1 MWSCSSMLSSSFRDG
16 RRAAE
21 FAAIGFIKR
30 EVNMVGFC
38 TVDFAK
44 GSPDAILLDK
54 ACLVLWDEAP
64 MVRCHCFEAL
74 DRIFRDILAVYDSSR
89 SLFPLR
95 GKVVVVSGDF
105 KQVLP
110 VMQEG
115 AKTGIIGASLV
126 MSPLWR
132 HIKLYVMSAR
142 IEKTIG
148 LIAFGR
154 GGRKNRNNDAYVDS
168 KYSY

>member
-1 MWSCSSMLSSSFRDG
+1 MDDEQLSLLPLDSLNG
-16 RRAAE
+16 RSIWLA
-21 FAAIGFIKR
+21 FALWTLPRVPQMRF
-30 EVNMVGFC
+30 
-38 TVDFAK
+38 
-44 GSPDAILLDK
+44 LLDK

-132 HIKLYVMSAR
+132 HIKVLKLHINTSLALVA
-142 IEKTIG
+142 IG
-148 LIAFGR
+148 ASLESREELAEF
-154 GGRKNRNNDAYVDS
+154 A
-168 KYSY
+168 

>member
-1 MWSCSSMLSSSFRDG
+1 MDDEQLSLLPLDSLNG
-16 RRAAE
+16 RSIWLA
-21 FAAIGFIKR
+21 FALWTLPRVPQMRF
-30 EVNMVGFC
+30 
-38 TVDFAK
+38 
-44 GSPDAILLDK
+44 LLDK